1 MKLAQAIATVE
12 SQQPQPPQ
20 LTSAEIESQQLDGND
35 EESTNNDTD
44 DQDSADQGA
53 DADTEGQQTPPVGSG
68 SDPEDATADQDPTAA
83 LEATQELDASAQQ
96 VQITEQQLSREE
108 GAAQQLEQLQQA
120 VGDVMRTD
128 GRIDGPSATMVK
140 TTLES
145 IYRHLGMEAPAIPS
159 NEAYEGR
166 FTGVKAASMVV
177 QTMESAKQ
185 NLFEKI
191 LSSLKN
197 LFMGFLNFIG
207 SLFKS
212 RAALQ
217 RMMESALKRAEAI
230 PVRHRLE
237 NKKLSGRFVRGIC
250 SAGFADAVTAR
261 AMVSSAESLTESYK
275 QAIDHGIKLR
285 GWGGFGDIPKLSVF
299 NYQRFPYAVV
309 RHEGESLPAFLNLA
323 NGTSIL
329 HLSYGVKY
337 VSNIPAGKEIP
348 ETAPAL
354 TKDQIIDL
362 LSASLGVMKNFRD
375 QENRTNTFTDA
386 VKNIFRKMEVSL
398 QQLKAA
404 AGNDDAKSK
413 YANMALSQRLR
424 VILTQQVT
432 RWPSLVFSSLRHV
445 FEYCVRSINNIH

>member
-12 SQQPQPPQ
+12 SQQPEPPQ
-20 LTSAEIESQQLDGND
+20 LTSAEFESQQLDEND
-35 EESTNNDTD
+35 EPTNNDTD

-53 DADTEGQQTPPVGSG
+53 DADTEGQQTPPVSAG
-68 SDPEDATADQDPTAA
+68 SDPEDATDDQYSDKALTA
-83 LEATQELDASAQQ
+83 TKELDEAAEQ

-120 VGDVMRTD
+120 VGEITRTD
-128 GRIDGPSATMVK
+128 GRIDGPSAAMVK

-159 NEAYEGR
+159 NEAYAGR
-166 FTGVKAASMVV
+166 FTGVKAASVV
-177 QTMESAKQ
+177 IQTMESAKQ

-207 SLFKS
+207 NLFKS

-237 NKKLSGRFVRGIC
+237 RKQLSGRFVRGIC
-250 SAGFADAVTAR
+250 STGYADMVTAR
-261 AMVSSAESLTESYK
+261 AMITSCESLTESYK

-285 GWGGFGDIPKLSVF
+285 GWGGFGDIPKLKLF
-299 NYQRFPYAVV
+299 NYHRYPYTTVNYGGKTEPV
-309 RHEGESLPAFLNLA
+309 FLNLA
-323 NGTSIL
+323 NGISIL
-329 HLSYGVKY
+329 HLDEGIKY
-337 VSNIPAGKEIP
+337 VTNIPAGREIP

-404 AGNDDAKSK
+404 AGNEDAKSK

-432 RWPSLVFSSLRHV
+432 RWPSLIFSSLRHV